1 MPSPPRSRPALAA
14 ATMRSAWAADG
25 STFEIQFGGS
35 HTTGTVRTQPFY
47 DPRGERLRS

>member
-1 MPSPPRSRPALAA
+1 VVGLAWVPAE
-14 ATMRSAWAADG
+14 WAEDG

-35 HTTGTVRTQPFY
+35 HTTGTVRTEPFY